1 MSDQKKILHDD
12 SNGLD
17 YVLVEDYYLPMID
30 LPKETRPIGYWG
42 MLLKEYL
49 NNYKSGMYS
58 YLLLTGKLDGYLA
71 DLNEQAQERYELIET
86 QIRSAE
92 GVTEKLKVQNPMEW
106 VRQCNNIRNRVQ
118 EIVLSEL
125 VYV

>member
-42 MLLKEYL
+42 MLRKEYL
-49 NNYKSGMYS
+49 KNYKSGMYS
-58 YLLLTGKLDGYLA
+58 YLLLTG
-71 DLNEQAQERYELIET
+71 T

-106 VRQCNNIRNRVQ
+106 VRKCNNIMNRVQ